1 MVRGPFMHAS
11 FVFTEMDQAIWLQ
24 TLLSEG
30 RNPVD
35 GEIVIPED
43 VIRRVAAGVTVA
55 DPAA

>member
-1 MVRGPFMHAS
+1 MHAS